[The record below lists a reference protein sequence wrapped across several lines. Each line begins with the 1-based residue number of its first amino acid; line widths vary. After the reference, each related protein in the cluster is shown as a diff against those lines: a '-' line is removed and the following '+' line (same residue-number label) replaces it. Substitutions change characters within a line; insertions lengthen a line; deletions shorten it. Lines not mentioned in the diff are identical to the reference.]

1 LNRTYPLLVALLLAI
16 SCLAGGCL
24 VNRNTGE
31 TTPLP
36 TGTVVPVQ
44 TGTPVA
50 TGHVGSGNMSLQVP
64 FQPGLY
70 LVQGEQNGTGLFL
83 VEISG
88 SEFYQQVIRGSGEMR
103 ATQAAGIPA
112 GGLYWLNVTSNG
124 TWDVTLARPETN
136 LPPAPPVLL
145 NGTGPAVSGYVTL
158 AAKNTSFSLKNNGR
172 GPFAVWLYNESGG
185 FVFDPTGTFVQ
196 PLPNHFGAYD
206 GTIDVAIPEAGRYVV
221 NVVSDGAWEVGIF

>member
-1 LNRTYPLLVALLLAI
+1 MNRTYPLLIALLLAI

-70 LVQGEQNGTGLFL
+70 LVQVEQNGTGQFL
-83 VEISG
+83 VEISNDD
-88 SEFYQQVIRGSGEMR
+88 FYQQVIRGYDKVH
-103 ATQAAGIPA
+103 ATQAAGIPV
-112 GGLYWLNVTSNG
+112 GGL
-124 TWDVTLARPETN
+124 
-136 LPPAPPVLL
+136 
-145 NGTGPAVSGYVTL
+145 
-158 AAKNTSFSLKNNGR
+158 
-172 GPFAVWLYNESGG
+172 
-185 FVFDPTGTFVQ
+185 
-196 PLPNHFGAYD
+196 
-206 GTIDVAIPEAGRYVV
+206 
-221 NVVSDGAWEVGIF
+221 